1 MAQNLSL
8 VLGLVLATAL
18 LVVVQASPVQIPDL
32 TKCQVASASSP
43 AGPLVT
49 LYFNCCLPL
58 TGPMIDFSF
67 ERYKSPQKHIR
78 RPAHT
83 ASEEYIAK
91 YIKAYEL
98 MRALPDTDPR
108 SLKVQANI
116 HCSFCNGGYLQRG
129 VNGDIPLQV
138 HFSWL
143 FLPWH
148 RWYLYFH
155 ERILASLIGD
165 PGFSLLYW
173 NWDDQV
179 HGGNQIPEAFTRVNT
194 SLYDEKRRPEV
205 QPPTIVPLAASTP
218 ANLSASV
225 VTNENLNNMYQSI
238 VTASTATL
246 FMGGALRA
254 GDDLRKSTVIN
265 APLGGAI
272 ENGVHTAIHFYVGD
286 PRTQLLQDMGNFGTA
301 SRDPLFYSHHGNV
314 DRLWE
319 EWRFNMP
326 DGERFDHTDPDF
338 LNAEFVFYDENAN
351 MVRVKVK
358 DALDNKKLGVYYKKG
373 LSDNRWINYSP
384 PATTNESAVA
394 AAVASGV
401 PFVGES
407 PLNGTI
413 NIGTNF
419 SAIVKRPSEKK
430 PSKKLEV
437 LNIQGVQ
444 VVRDEFVAL
453 VAYVN
458 LPGAGRGTPT
468 DSAEYLGTFNIV
480 PTSGQSRQLF
490 TNVKYEIGDNLKRI
504 GIQNE
509 EEVVISLVTTGSNAT
524 VTIEGLKIDY
534 EDQ

>member
-1 MAQNLSL
+1 MRKPTTTLADNASVQSITFFFFCCFPLILFAL
-8 VLGLVLATAL
+8 VH
-18 LVVVQASPVQIPDL
+18 ASPIQIPDL
-32 TKCQVASASSP
+32 TKCQVASASS
-43 AGPLVT
+43 ASGPPVT
-49 LYFNCCLPL
+49 LFF
-58 TGPMIDFSF
+58 TGPIVDFSF
-67 ERYKSPQKHIR
+67 EKYKPIRKHIR

-91 YIKAYEL
+91 YMKAYEL

-108 SLKVQANI
+108 SLQ
-116 HCSFCNGGYLQRG
+116 SYLQAG

-138 HFSWL
+138 HFSWF

-165 PGFSLLYW
+165 PRFSLLYW
-173 NWDDQV
+173 EWDDQV
-179 HGGNQIPEAFTRVNT
+179 YGGNQIPEMYTRVNT
-194 SLYDEKRRPEV
+194 SLYDEKRRVEV

-218 ANLSASV
+218 ANLSASIV
-225 VTNENLNNMYQSI
+225 INQNLNNMYQSV

-254 GDDLRKSTVIN
+254 GADLSNST
-265 APLGGAI
+265 
-272 ENGVHTAIHFYVGD
+272 NGLHSAIHYYVGD
-286 PRTQLLQDMGNFGTA
+286 PRTQLLQNMGNFGTA
-301 SRDPLFYSHHGNV
+301 ARDPIFYSHHSNV

-319 EWRFNMP
+319 VWRFNMP

-351 MVRVKVK
+351 MVRVKVS
-358 DALDNKKLGVYYKKG
+358 DALDSEMLGVYYKKG
-373 LSDNRWINYSP
+373 RSDNLWINYSP
-384 PATTNESAVA
+384 TASTNESAIPVAVA
-394 AAVASGV
+394 AGV
-401 PFVGES
+401 PFVGEE

-413 NIGTNF
+413 TIVTNF

-444 VVRDEFVAL
+444 VAREEFVAL
-453 VAYVN
+453 VAFVN
-458 LPGAGRGTPT
+458 IPWAGESTAT
-468 DSAEYLGTFNIV
+468 NSAEYLGTFNIV
-480 PTSGQSRQLF
+480 PSADKSKHLNV
-490 TNVKYEIGDNLKRI
+490 NVKYEIGDNLKRI
-504 GIQNE
+504 GINE
-509 EEVVISLVTTGSNAT
+509 EDEVVISLVVTGGSTNAT
-524 VTIEGLKIDY
+524 LTIQGLKIDY